1 MAVQQVSAER
11 VIAAP
16 AATIFDLLADPTR
29 HAEIDGSGS
38 VRTPTGSPARLSLG
52 ATFGMSMKR
61 GIGYSVKNVVTAYE
75 ENREIAWRHG
85 GGGVWRYRLAPID
98 GGTRVTESFEYGGL
112 TGRVIA
118 ALGFPKSNQRAI
130 EQTLGRLARVVSG

>member
-1 MAVQQVSAER
+1 MAAQQVSAER

-16 AATIFDLLADPTR
+16 ASAIFDVLTDPAR

-38 VRTPTGSPARLSLG
+38 VRTPTSSSQRLSRG
-52 ATFGMSMKR
+52 ATFGMSMNR

-75 ENREIAWRHG
+75 QDREIAWRHG
-85 GGGVWRYRLAPID
+85 GGGVWRYRLAPVD

-118 ALGFPKSNQRAI
+118 ALGFPKQNQRAI
-130 EQTLGRLARVVSG
+130 EQTLARLDRVVT